1 MKRVLTIILSIAICT
16 LIPINN
22 AYSAKVNPKFTV
34 IFERNNEISCSEDQ
48 KNIVIDFTN
57 YYTTIYRTNT
67 YNSKFSC
74 NISLAYDKP
83 NFTKI
88 KNGELTTHVQ
98 VFENDSWIRA
108 LKSEKNICEYGCW
121 SRLGL
126 TTYESKK
133 PGKDGRYRLKSDIP
147 LSFLYISPS
156 ISDQFKAEG

>member
-108 LKSEKNICEYGCW
+108 LKFTSVHPSATN
-121 SRLGL
+121 SRLRARVTFMDSNL
-126 TTYESKK
+126 DLFVLNK
-133 PGKDGRYRLKSDIP
+133 L
-147 LSFLYISPS
+147 LVH
-156 ISDQFKAEG
+156 